1 MTNIPYT
8 AQRRWPSPL
17 GTIWAARTNAGLAGL
32 WFAEGQKDAPDTL
45 DAPVRD
51 DDPLLLAVQAILAE
65 YWRDGTLSWDLP
77 LDLHGTPFQCEVW
90 RALLKVPLGHTL
102 SYRGLAERI
111 GRPQAVRAVGAA
123 VGRNPVSILVPCHRI
138 LGSDGRL
145 TGYAGGLE
153 RKVALL
159 RLEGVLAA

>member
-1 MTNIPYT
+1 MNIPYT
-8 AQRRWPSPL
+8 AQRLLPSPL
-17 GTIWAARTNAGLAGL
+17 GTIWAARTDAGLAGL
-32 WFAEGQKDAPDTL
+32 WFAEGQKDTPDAL
-45 DAPVRD
+45 DAPLRD
-51 DDPLLLAVQAILAE
+51 DDPLLQAVEAILAD
-65 YWRDGTLSWDLP
+65 YWRNGTLSCDLP
-77 LDLHGTPFQCEVW
+77 LDLHGTPFQREVW
-90 RALLKVPLGHTL
+90 RALLKVPQGHTL

-159 RLEGVLAA
+159 RLERVLAA

>member
-1 MTNIPYT
+1 MMNIPYT
-8 AQRRWPSPL
+8 AQRRWASPL
-17 GTIWAARTNAGLAGL
+17 GTIWAARTAAGLAGL
-32 WFAEGQKDAPDTL
+32 WFAEGQKDTPDTI
-45 DAPVRD
+45 DAPLRD
-51 DDPLLLAVQAILAE
+51 DDALLQAVEVALAD
-65 YWRDGTLSWDLP
+65 YWRDGTLAWDLP
-77 LDLHGTPFQCEVW
+77 LDLHGTPFQREVW
-90 RALLKVPLGHTL
+90 QALLKVPQGHTL

-138 LGSDGRL
+138 LGSDGSL